1 MACSGAEGGYT
12 GYAGEGI
19 SPPAFTV
26 GYFRAGHHPGL

>member
-19 SPPAFTV
+19 SPAFTV